1 MSGAYPVVGHGH
13 GGAKPPIGAY
23 WDGKYRP
30 VCMPPR
36 DWEQWEMTNKPAN
49 NIGGS
54 LMQATDMSIVFA
66 SDGSSSFTIDYFG
79 PKTFYTG
86 HKYLKI
92 TPSIITGGF
101 SYIGIAA
108 NSLGYSGAWN
118 DSIEWESGAWS
129 KDYMLFEYDFYRCHP
144 TMLCIGGVNPPAKPI
159 FRLAF
164 SWAD

>member
-1 MSGAYPVVGHGH
+1 MSAYPVVGHGH

-23 WDGKYRP
+23 WDDKYRP
-30 VCMPPR
+30 VCMPAR
-36 DWEQWEMTNKPAN
+36 SWEQWEMTNNAAN
-49 NIGGS
+49 NIGGD
-54 LMQATDMSIVFA
+54 LMQAVDMSIVFA

-79 PKTFYTG
+79 VKTFYAG

-101 SYIGIAA
+101 DYIGIA
-108 NSLGYSGAWN
+108 GGGW

-129 KDYMLFEYDFYRCHP
+129 KDYMLFECDFYRFRP
-144 TMLCIGGVNPPAKPI
+144 IMLCIGGVIPPAKPI